1 MSILVIDKKTTNEN
15 INNYETLRKAK
26 TSYEYINDILKFSN
40 TRMDVETSKK
50 LNNATDIL
58 KDLYLVMVHKV
69 IHLN

>member
-1 MSILVIDKKTTNEN
+1 MGILVIDKKTTNEN
-15 INNYETLRKAK
+15 ISNYETLRKAK
-26 TSYEYINDILKFSN
+26 TSYEYIYDILKFSN